1 MNHWKGLKHPLEEDF
16 GEFAIIASTSIN
28 FQSWRC
34 RGDDEPSGCQD
45 KCRIEGKWSEIEIS
59 NPFFPSAQTRPQ
71 IKHQQAIA
79 NKSIINSSSRSKPE
93 KVLLTVPVLGGEDK
107 FCNPFFGP
115 AAREMSVI
123 NWKTARVLSFLCSHS
138 PGKRLN
144 ELLTSGRG
152 HFQRTISE
160 KAGNVIQYNGR
171 EAQPVHRLTH
181 VGVNGR
187 NCRQSAMIIGIKK
200 RAPSVSFA
208 TDNQQSLQ
216 NPPQVP

>member
-1 MNHWKGLKHPLEEDF
+1 MSLQAVKTSVGLR
-16 GEFAIIASTSIN
+16 ASGVKSKSRTL
-28 FQSWRC
+28 
-34 RGDDEPSGCQD
+34 
-45 KCRIEGKWSEIEIS
+45 
-59 NPFFPSAQTRPQ
+59 FFPSAQTRPQ